1 MFDLRTTGW
10 NIPTSISGTQDAYF
24 AGTQFNDIV
33 HGENA
38 AVGTTNVNNFYY
50 FVGAST
56 PGSVPSDSFYGGNT
70 GSIWNEALFPDA
82 ISNYSILTNG
92 SGGYIITNTGDP
104 QHAGSVTVDNNVQAL
119 LFNPSGDP
127 APVSGAVNVAN
138 GSALVVL
145 QATALNVTF
154 ANTNGVDNGELV
166 LYDSAGFTGHISGF
180 TGGGLISN
188 SDLIDLADLAFIS
201 GHMTVPTP
209 VVSSGISTVT
219 ISNSVK
225 SDVLHLTGD
234 YSASTWSLTPDGH
247 GGTNL
252 VDPPADSG
260 SVTIDSGAML
270 YIGTASAATVT
281 FANNSGTAGELVLN
295 DFKEFTGNIVGF
307 TGDGTL
313 SGSDQIDLGGINY
326 DSGSFTDSY
335 SNGILT
341 VSDGTHTANLH
352 FTGSYSLGNFKFAS
366 DSHGGTIVYDPPTD
380 ASIQTTTEPA
390 TVDNGASQGGSSVIN
405 PAATSPSGTTI
416 TASSV
421 NQTLTG
427 MGSNDSFVFTP
438 GFGHD
443 TITNFQPTT
452 DVIQIDHSVFANVQ
466 ALLAATQDDGH
477 GNVVITA
484 DLHDSITL
492 HNVTVA
498 QLHAHQGDLHI
509 I

>member
-1 MFDLRTTGW
+1 
-10 NIPTSISGTQDAYF
+10 
-24 AGTQFNDIV
+24 
-33 HGENA
+33 
-38 AVGTTNVNNFYY
+38 
-50 FVGAST
+50 
-56 PGSVPSDSFYGGNT
+56 
-70 GSIWNEALFPDA
+70 
-82 ISNYSILTNG
+82 
-92 SGGYIITNTGDP
+92 
-104 QHAGSVTVDNNVQAL
+104 
-119 LFNPSGDP
+119 
-127 APVSGAVNVAN
+127 
-138 GSALVVL
+138 
-145 QATALNVTF
+145 
-154 ANTNGVDNGELV
+154 
-166 LYDSAGFTGHISGF
+166 
-180 TGGGLISN
+180 
-188 SDLIDLADLAFIS
+188 
-201 GHMTVPTP
+201 MTVPTP